1 MATPS
6 MTGHDKPA
14 TATHRTNV
22 AGPTE
27 RTGTGMGGLIAE
39 AQAVREAARDTFT
52 RAGRLLMGIKRH
64 RQQSRLV
71 ATTLA
76 SLKQLQTID
85 G

>member
-1 MATPS
+1 MSTPS
-6 MTGHDKPA
+6 MNGHDHPTPVTGRRITTDTPEKTGVGLPA
-14 TATHRTNV
+14 
-22 AGPTE
+22 
-27 RTGTGMGGLIAE
+27 LIAE